1 MSNQITRSEK
11 VRIVNEASELYFPRT
26 ISTNLEND
34 LVRLWEG
41 YVSSCYPDVDATLF
55 HVLSASV
62 VMGDRTVSTNKN
74 LRFVRTAFS
83 FLKESDYGYSNG
95 MVVDAEKCTIPHFR
109 EVAQML
115 CDFEGQKKKFETLL
129 QTKLSGINTPG
140 QFRKNLPELSHLL
153 SGHEDFTD
161 LAVPLDLS
169 NLTEE
174 VIAV

>member
-1 MSNQITRSEK
+1 MSNQITRGEK
-11 VRIVNEASELYFPRT
+11 ARIVNEASELYFPRT

-34 LVRLWEG
+34 LTHLWEG
-41 YVSSCYPDVDATLF
+41 YVSSRYPDVDTKLF

-62 VMGDRTVSTNKN
+62 VMGDRTVSTMN

-129 QTKLSGINTPG
+129 QTKLSSINTPA